1 MRIPGIG
8 TAWEVTLD
16 AVLSTRLIE
25 RTADRLLSEGVVERL
40 VSLAIE
46 HPATNRLV
54 TSIVE
59 SPGFERLVSSIVQ
72 TDAVDRFLDRI
83 LASEQLDRIVSH
95 IAESDEVA
103 LALTRQSRGLADEA
117 AGELRSRTM
126 TADDL
131 LERVARS
138 LIRRRPVPRRG
149 DSSGDGAS

>member
-1 MRIPGIG
+1 
-8 TAWEVTLD
+8 
-16 AVLSTRLIE
+16 
-25 RTADRLLSEGVVERL
+25 VVERV

-46 HPATNRLV
+46 NPATDRLV
-54 TSIVE
+54 TSVVE
-59 SPGFERLVSSIVQ
+59 SPDFERLLSSIVQ

-83 LASEQLDRIVSH
+83 LESEQLHRIVTH

-138 LIRRRPVPRRG
+138 LLRRRPVPSG
-149 DSSGDGAS
+149 DRSGDGAP